1 MIIVRTVFQ
10 GSYGKGGELAAAQTA
25 AAKQFIAE
33 LGGDHRWKVMSDL
46 SGPFDTVVMEVE
58 VASLAEWEGLRA
70 RLFGSVAFR
79 EAMAASLAATHALT
93 VSGRTE
99 YWTVEG
105 QG

>member
-10 GSYGKGGELAAAQTA
+10 GKYGTGGELAAAQTA
-25 AAKQFIAE
+25 TAKQFVAE
-33 LGGDHRWKVMSDL
+33 MGGDHRWTVMSDL

-70 RLFGSVAFR
+70 RLFASAAFR
-79 EAMAASLAATHALT
+79 EAMASSVGVARAMT

>member
-46 SGPFDTVVMEVE
+46 SGPFDTVAMEVE
-58 VASLAEWEGLRA
+58 VASLTEWEGLRA
-70 RLFGSVAFR
+70 RLFGSAAFR
-79 EAMAASLAATHALT
+79 QAMAASLAATHALT

>member
-25 AAKQFIAE
+25 TAKKFIAE
-33 LGGDHRWKVMSDL
+33 MGGDHRWKVMSDL

-70 RLFGSVAFR
+70 RLFASEAFR
-79 EAMAASLAATHALT
+79 EAMAAPLGVARALT

>member
-58 VASLAEWEGLRA
+58 VASLAEWESLRS
-70 RLFGSVAFR
+70 RLFASAAFR

-99 YWTVEG
+99 YWTVEA

>member
-10 GSYGKGGELAAAQTA
+10 GSYGKGGELAALQTA
-25 AAKQFIAE
+25 TARKFIAE
-33 LGGDHRWKVMSDL
+33 LGGGHPWKVMSDL

-58 VASLAEWEGLRA
+58 VASLAEWEGMRA
-70 RLFGSVAFR
+70 RLFASATFR
-79 EAMAASLAATHALT
+79 EAMASSLAAARALT
-93 VSGRTE
+93 VSGRPE

>member
-10 GSYGKGGELAAAQTA
+10 GSYGKGGELAAAQAA
-25 AAKQFIAE
+25 AAKEIVAAM
-33 LGGDHRWKVMSDL
+33 GGDHRWTVMSDL
-46 SGPFDTVVMEVE
+46 SGPFDTVAMEVE

-70 RLFGSVAFR
+70 RLFASPGFR
-79 EAMAASLAATHALT
+79 EATAASLGVARALT

>member
-33 LGGDHRWKVMSDL
+33 MGGDHRWKVMSDL
-46 SGPFDTVVMEVE
+46 SGPFDTVAMEVE
-58 VASLAEWEGLRA
+58 MASLAEWEGLRS
-70 RLFGSVAFR
+70 RLFASSAFR
-79 EAMAASLAATHALT
+79 EAMASSLGVARALT

>member
-1 MIIVRTVFQ
+1 
-10 GSYGKGGELAAAQTA
+10 
-25 AAKQFIAE
+25 
-33 LGGDHRWKVMSDL
+33 
-46 SGPFDTVVMEVE
+46 
-58 VASLAEWEGLRA
+58 
-70 RLFGSVAFR
+70 VAFR

>member
-25 AAKQFIAE
+25 SAKQFTAE
-33 LGGDHRWKVMSDL
+33 MGGDHRWRVMSDL
-46 SGPFDTVVMEVE
+46 SGPFDTIVMEVE
-58 VASLAEWEGLRA
+58 VASLAEWEGLRS
-70 RLFGSVAFR
+70 RLFGSAAFR
-79 EAMAASLAATHALT
+79 EAMASSLGVARALT